1 MVIFD
6 LKTGATRARPAI
18 VALQEPLLKPIAF
31 LSWLSKWRGLVVG
44 RRMGE
49 VEVVGR
55 GGWGGALDGT
65 KNRVRS

>member
-1 MVIFD
+1 M
-6 LKTGATRARPAI
+6 KNGRYARPTSDRSFAGAI
-18 VALQEPLLKPIAF
+18 AEAHSLLMG
-31 LSWLSKWRGLVVG
+31 LSKWRGLVVG